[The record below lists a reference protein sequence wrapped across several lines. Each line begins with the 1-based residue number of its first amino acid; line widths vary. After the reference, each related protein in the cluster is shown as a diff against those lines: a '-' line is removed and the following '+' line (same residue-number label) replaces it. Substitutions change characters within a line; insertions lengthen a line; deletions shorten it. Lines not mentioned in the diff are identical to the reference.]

1 MKEDNDDNNGF
12 MLDFGEDIDIVEVQ
26 EKKEFKPVKQPK
38 KNLHLKYESIEAPI
52 VAEVKAQPKIEEPEA
67 KEKSKRELKLERKQ
81 EKIEKQQELAK
92 QKKEKRK

>member
-12 MLDFGEDIDIVEVQ
+12 MLDFGEDIVEVQ

-52 VAEVKAQPKIEEPEA
+52 VAEV
-67 KEKSKRELKLERKQ
+67 
-81 EKIEKQQELAK
+81 
-92 QKKEKRK
+92 

>member
-12 MLDFGEDIDIVEVQ
+12 MLDFGEDIVE

-52 VAEVKAQPKIEEPEA
+52 VAKVKPQPKAEEPET

-81 EKIEKQQELAK
+81 E
-92 QKKEKRK
+92 